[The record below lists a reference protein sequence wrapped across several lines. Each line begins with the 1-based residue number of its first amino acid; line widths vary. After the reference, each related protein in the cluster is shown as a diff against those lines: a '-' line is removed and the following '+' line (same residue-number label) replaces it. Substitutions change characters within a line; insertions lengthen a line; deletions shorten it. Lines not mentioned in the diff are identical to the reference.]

1 MRPFNNALRMLALV
15 AGLAALTGC
24 SEYLDRRDTIVLNGG
39 DAVASDKAA
48 QVIDPWPR
56 ASANRAIAYDGQ
68 VMDSAVERYRTG
80 RVYPPQGTG
89 TSSSYQPSAAPANN
103 TPVGPTVT
111 APAAPVK

>member
-1 MRPFNNALRMLALV
+1 MRPSNNALRMLALA
-15 AGLAALTGC
+15 AGLAVLTGC
-24 SEYLDRRDTIVLNGG
+24 SEYLDRRDTIALNGG
-39 DAVASDKAA
+39 DALASDKAS

-56 ASANRAIAYDGQ
+56 DSANRAIAYDGQ
-68 VMDSAVERYRTG
+68 VMESAVERYRTN

-89 TSSSYQPSAAPANN
+89 TSNTYQQGAAPANN